1 MLCYLTL
8 LEHKKDETDFIQL
21 YQHSYS
27 YLFQVGI
34 SFLHDPY
41 QAEDAIHETFL
52 KAAKNFSKI
61 LSLPRDKQVAYLVI
75 IMKNQC
81 RDMLRKNKNHL
92 PLPDSEDAFPF
103 GAGPDLWEKGQ
114 ETCSVYQ
121 RAVEIIHSMDD
132 SLEAVLTSRLVEERT
147 NGQTARLLGISKDAA
162 SRRYLRGLEILHKTL
177 KEEGYEYE
185 G

>member
-8 LEHKKDETDFIQL
+8 LEHQEDETVFDEL

-27 YLFQVGI
+27 YLFQVGG

-81 RDMLRKNKNHL
+81 RDMLRQDKNHL
-92 PLPDSEDAFPF
+92 PLPENEDIFPS
-103 GAGPDLWEKGQ
+103 GAGANLWEEGQ
-114 ETCSVYQ
+114 DIPSVYQ
-121 RAVEIIHSMDD
+121 RAVQIIQSMDD
-132 SLEAVLTSRLVEERT
+132 SLEAVLTCRLVEERT
-147 NGQTARLLGISKDAA
+147 NGQTARLLGISKHAA
-162 SRRYLRGLEILHKTL
+162 SRRYWRGLEILRKTL
-177 KEEGYEYE
+177 EEEGYEYE